1 MNINC
6 TKQNL
11 LLPKPL
17 FGVLNTILF
26 YFLFFPLFF
35 EQELV
40 VFSPSFDQYTSFLL
54 TLVTTQHN
62 FQLRGRTRINQDG
75 WCSTKKKTRE
85 GNMWRVES
93 KGGMGG
99 FFFVY
104 IYAASNDDQIK
115 DRMEQR

>member
-1 MNINC
+1 MNTNC
-6 TKQNL
+6 TKRNL

-26 YFLFFPLFF
+26 YFFSFLFF

-54 TLVTTQHN
+54 TFVTTQHN

-75 WCSTKKKTRE
+75 WCSTKTR
-85 GNMWRVES
+85 NS
-93 KGGMGG
+93 GGEYVAGRKQG
-99 FFFVY
+99 WDGWVFFVY

-115 DRMEQR
+115 DGMEQR